1 MLNHM
6 VLMKFLLVQSHA
18 ERGEAGPAYAH
29 TVSERASFD
38 RLMVKRNAKPI
49 PRIASSRSV
58 H

>member
-18 ERGEAGPAYAH
+18 ERREADPGYAH
-29 TVSERASFD
+29 TVSERAAFD
-38 RLMVKRNAKPI
+38 RLMVNRNAKPI
-49 PRIASSRSV
+49 LRIASSQSV